1 LKKKGLVSLTKI
13 LISKTP
19 TLKAQRLPTEARE
32 IIPMPLNFTDG
43 ITNLLTTYLDVQSR
57 RAQVIS
63 GNIAN
68 ADTPNYI
75 AKKLEFNDYLRDA
88 VRQTLSPAENST
100 NGQPEQ
106 KLSATPQI
114 IEQTPTAVGIDGN
127 TVDVGREM
135 SELAESGMQYL
146 SGTKLLQSRLKTLRA
161 AIREGK

>member
-1 LKKKGLVSLTKI
+1 
-13 LISKTP
+13 
-19 TLKAQRLPTEARE
+19 
-32 IIPMPLNFTDG
+32 MPLNFTDG

-63 GNIAN
+63 SNIAN
-68 ADTPNYI
+68 ADTPDFI
-75 AKKLEFNDYLRDA
+75 AKQLDFKDYLRDA
-88 VRQTLSPAENST
+88 ARQTLSANDP

-106 KLSATPQI
+106 KLLATPQI

-127 TVDVGREM
+127 TVDVGHEM